1 VPEARPEPGRRESPP
16 FSRETLHFVQGDVF
30 SDGIQSRA
38 ATGALLLLHKIG
50 YTFPRLIETMTTQ
63 IRNFCIIAHVDH
75 GKSTLADRLLQLT
88 GTISDREMTEQVLDT
103 MDLEREKGVTIK
115 ASAVRMNY
123 KASDGVEY
131 ELNLI
136 DTPGHVDFGYEVS
149 RALYACEGAVLVV
162 DATQG
167 IEAQTLANLYSAIEA
182 NLEIIPVINK
192 TDLPSA
198 RPDEVAEDV
207 GSLLG
212 VEPESVIQISAKA
225 GLNVESVLEAI
236 VEKVPPPADKNE
248 APLRALIFDSHYDSY
263 KGVIAYIRV
272 IEGEIKAGETLRMM
286 ATRVDMKPVEI
297 GIFSPVMKPV
307 KSLSAGEVG
316 YIATGLKT
324 VHECRVGDTVTH
336 PAGAAATEPLPGYRH
351 PKPMVFAGIYP
362 VDADDYSDLREALD
376 KLQLNDASLVF
387 QPETSQALGFGF
399 RAGFLGLF
407 HMEIIQERIE
417 REYEMNVL
425 FTAPS
430 VEYEV
435 LLIDN
440 STLLI
445 DSPAELPDESKIVEI
460 REPWMNIE
468 IITPTDYYGPIM
480 ELVTRRRGEFKG
492 PEYPAPHR
500 VQLNYTIPLSEL
512 IVGFFD
518 ELKSRT
524 KGYASLDY
532 QFAEYRPDKLQKLEI
547 LVNGEPVDSLASIVH
562 EKDAYHRGQRFI
574 TKLKSIIPRQLFDVA
589 IQASSG
595 GRVISRAN
603 VKATRKDV
611 LAKCY
616 GGDIT
621 RKKKLLEKQK
631 KGKKRL
637 KMVGNVEIPQDAF
650 MAVLKLDEE

>member
-1 VPEARPEPGRRESPP
+1 
-16 FSRETLHFVQGDVF
+16 
-30 SDGIQSRA
+30 
-38 ATGALLLLHKIG
+38 
-50 YTFPRLIETMTTQ
+50 MTDH

-88 GTISDREMTEQVLDT
+88 GTISERDMSEQMLDT

-115 ASAVRMNY
+115 ASAVRMYYTAKDNF
-123 KASDGVEY
+123 KY
-131 ELNLI
+131 EINLI

-149 RALYACEGAVLVV
+149 RALKACEGAVLVV

-167 IEAQTLANLYSAIEA
+167 IEAQTLANLYQALDA
-182 NLEIIPVINK
+182 DLTIIPVINK
-192 TDLPSA
+192 IDLPSA
-198 RPDEVAEDV
+198 RPNEVAEDV

-212 VEPESVIQISAKA
+212 IEPTDVIQVSAKE
-225 GLNVESVLEAI
+225 GINVDQILEAI
-236 VEKVPPPADKNE
+236 VTRVPPPKDADD
-248 APLRALIFDSHYDSY
+248 APLKALVFDSHYDSY
-263 KGVIAYIRV
+263 KGVIAYVRV
-272 IEGEIKAGETLRMM
+272 FEGSFKSTDVLHLF
-286 ATRVDMKPVEI
+286 ATRADMRPVEI
-297 GIFSPVMKPV
+297 GIFAPGMKPV
-307 KSLSAGEVG
+307 DRLGSGEVG
-316 YIATGLKT
+316 YIATGFKT
-324 VHECRVGDTVTH
+324 VHECRVGDTITRTSR
-336 PAGAAATEPLPGYRH
+336 PAPEPLPGYQH

-362 VDADDYSDLREALD
+362 VEADDHSDLRESLE
-376 KLQLNDASLVF
+376 KLQLNDASLTY

-417 REYEMNVL
+417 REYNLDVL

-430 VEYEV
+430 VEYQV
-435 LLIDN
+435 LMIDN
-440 STLLI
+440 EI
-445 DSPAELPDESKIVEI
+445 VPVDSPAELPDESKVVEI

-480 ELVTRRRGEFKG
+480 ELVTKRRGIFKQQ
-492 PEYPAPHR
+492 EYPAPHR
-500 VQLNYTIPLSEL
+500 VQLDFEIPLSE
-512 IVGFFD
+512 IIIDFFD
-518 ELKSRT
+518 DLKSRT

-532 QFAEYRPDKLQKLEI
+532 QFLEYRPDELQKLEI
-547 LVNGEPVDSLASIVH
+547 LVNAEPVDALATIVH
-562 EKDAYHRGQRFI
+562 KKDAFHKGQRLI
-574 TKLKSIIPRQLFDVA
+574 TKLKELIPRQLFDVA
-589 IQASSG
+589 IQAAAG
-595 GRVISRAN
+595 GRIISRAN

-650 MAVLKLDEE
+650 MAVLQLDEE